1 MPTLPISQQLK
12 AWRTAKNLTQRQ
24 AAEHLGVSCRT
35 LQEWEQAHRQPRGL
49 ALKALQE
56 SLT

>member
-1 MPTLPISQQLK
+1 MPTLPVSQQLK
-12 AWRTAKNLTQRQ
+12 AWRTAKKLTQRE
-24 AAEHLGVSCRT
+24 AAEQLGVPCRT

-49 ALKALQE
+49 ALRALQE